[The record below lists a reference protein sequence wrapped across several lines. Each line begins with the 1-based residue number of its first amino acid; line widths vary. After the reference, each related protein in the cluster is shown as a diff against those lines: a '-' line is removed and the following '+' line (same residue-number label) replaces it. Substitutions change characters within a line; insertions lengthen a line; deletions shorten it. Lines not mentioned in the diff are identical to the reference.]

1 MSLDIQPTVAKSVSS
16 SDSRL
21 ESALNQRGNL
31 SILEAKSAESKFMA
45 EASSSKQKV
54 FRSVSQYQQQGG
66 EEKMMRGQQ
75 LVNSGNA
82 KKAMGG
88 ALMGTGFVMIAT
100 GLVFLATGLGAA
112 AGASMLA
119 AGMAS
124 VGQGVG
130 QMIMGGTDVANGQG
144 EMMRAQEMLDKAT
157 ENEVLSKQEAKV
169 IRKEMNRSKILEF
182 KKEAL
187 KELIDTIRPQLEEL
201 GINTEE
207 MDEKELQKWFDK
219 MFEKGAETL
228 ANGGMLETNLD
239 DADGNPLFFNND
251 GEKVEGTFYFFKDE
265 ESGDYFQVEPAM
277 DDDGNIMT
285 GALGEPLLL
294 DGSAKKVDDGDLKAY
309 LDLQF
314 QFVDLAKTL
323 SRQLG
328 TTDVNDSGEETYT
341 PYDPDNIA
349 HMQEFSD
356 LVKKS
361 NFEAIESGQV
371 EGPVKVIHEDGNIFL
386 QKWDWVNDI
395 PIGIKVP
402 FAEITGGTLENGGAV
417 TRSNDQLGSIEAYQ
431 GSIERSQAA
440 LEELG
445 LGVGSKSFNLLA
457 GQNNFELRAPLQGV
471 GDLGF
476 GNMSGRNSDAFQQF
490 QGLGA
495 AVAQSRETSILDS
508 QQSDET
514 NNGNA

>member
-1 MSLDIQPTVAKSVSS
+1 MSLDIQATVAKSVSS

-88 ALMGTGFVMIAT
+88 ALMGAGFGMIAAA
-100 GLVFLATGLGAA
+100 LFLSGNPFTSP
-112 AGASMLA
+112 AGATLLA
-119 AGMAS
+119 AGVAS
-124 VGQGVG
+124 VGQGMG
-130 QMIMGGTDVANGQG
+130 QVVMGTTDVANGQG

-207 MDEKELQKWFDK
+207 MDEKELSKWFDK

-239 DADGNPLFFNND
+239 DIDGNPLFFNND

-277 DDDGNIMT
+277 DDDNNIMT

-323 SRQLG
+323 SKQLG
-328 TTDVNDSGEETYT
+328 TTDVNDSGEETFT
-341 PYDPDNIA
+341 PYDTDNIA

-402 FAEITGGTLENGGAV
+402 FAEITGGTLDNGGAV
-417 TRSNDQLGSIEAYQ
+417 IRSNDQLGSIEAYQ

-457 GQNNFELRAPLQGV
+457 GQNNFELGDPLQGV

-476 GNMSGRNSDAFQQF
+476 GNISGRNSDAFQQF

-508 QQSDET
+508 QQSDKT